1 MREGKPGRV
10 FVAERLGAGDYAAGA
25 ALFDAKLAE
34 ARAGW
39 LRMDRWKSVA
49 ALAVVIVA
57 AVLAV
62 AVLAL
67 LGRAWIWWAL
77 MVPPLLALLF
87 VAVLCRASVE
97 AFARFGRPPN
107 GVAWLVPSWLARAM
121 ARWFGLSHIDAAD
134 AFAGFAARQII
145 AVAGGVELDPR
156 LFTDRLWPL
165 LFSPDDQ
172 DRSRATCREYGYRGA
187 EITVEEIALPAE
199 TLLEAGAPEATADLR
214 HPFQRVSY
222 QARAAWIEECLKR
235 KGYATGSHRYLL
247 LKAVLVAVW
256 EEMNAP
262 EWQGRKLSNAE
273 IARRA
278 HSRVVHSGQGFR
290 STDLT
295 DGKTSDEP
303 ADWIQKM
310 IAGRAVEYRFAVEAA
325 VELPGD
331 DA

>member
-1 MREGKPGRV
+1 M
-10 FVAERLGAGDYAAGA
+10 
-25 ALFDAKLAE
+25 
-34 ARAGW
+34 
-39 LRMDRWKSVA
+39 
-49 ALAVVIVA
+49 
-57 AVLAV
+57 
-62 AVLAL
+62 
-67 LGRAWIWWAL
+67 
-77 MVPPLLALLF
+77 
-87 VAVLCRASVE
+87 
-97 AFARFGRPPN
+97 
-107 GVAWLVPSWLARAM
+107 
-121 ARWFGLSHIDAAD
+121 
-134 AFAGFAARQII
+134 
-145 AVAGGVELDPR
+145 
-156 LFTDRLWPL
+156 
-165 LFSPDDQ
+165 
-172 DRSRATCREYGYRGA
+172 REYGYRGA

-199 TLLEAGAPEATADLR
+199 TLPEAGSQVTADLR

-290 STDLT
+290 STELT

-310 IAGRAVEYRFAVEAA
+310 IAGRATEYRFAVETA
-325 VELPGD
+325 VELGD
-331 DA
+331 GVV